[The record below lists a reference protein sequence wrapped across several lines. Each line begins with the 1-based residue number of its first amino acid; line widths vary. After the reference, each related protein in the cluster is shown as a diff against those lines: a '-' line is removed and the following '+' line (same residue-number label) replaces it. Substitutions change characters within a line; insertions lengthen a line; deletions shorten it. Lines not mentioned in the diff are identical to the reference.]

1 MRAMRHGVLGAGG
14 VGGFLGGA
22 LARAGREVVLLM
34 RPAALAEYDGRLRV
48 ESATL
53 GDFELDVPATSML
66 DRAIDV
72 LWVTPKATQLDAA
85 LELVPPDRLGE
96 GVVVP
101 LLNGLDHVAVLRARL
116 GADRIVAGAIAV
128 ESERVGVGKVR
139 QKTAFVEIA
148 LAPDP
153 RAAQICA
160 ELADAGLACSLG
172 ASEAAV
178 LWRKLALLAP
188 IALTTTAIEAPL
200 SAVVG
205 DPTWRR
211 RLEACVREV
220 AAVAAAEGVEF
231 DADAALSL
239 YEQVGDLRSS
249 MQKDR
254 AAGLP
259 LELDAIGGAV
269 LRASRRRGIDAPTT
283 QELVELIEGSLRA
296 VHDEL
301 SDDRRA
307 SRHSSNASS

>member
-34 RPAALAEYDGRLRV
+34 RPEALAEYDGRLRV
-48 ESATL
+48 ESAML
-53 GDFELDVPATSML
+53 GDFELDVPATPIL
-66 DRAIDV
+66 DRAVDV

-85 LELVPPDRLGE
+85 LELVPLDRLGE
-96 GVVVP
+96 AVVVP
-101 LLNGLDHVAVLRARL
+101 LLNGLDHVAFLRARF
-116 GADRIVAGAIAV
+116 GADRVVAGAIAV
-128 ESERVGVGKVR
+128 ESERFGVGRIR

-153 RAAQICA
+153 RAAQVCA
-160 ELADAGLACSLG
+160 ELADAGLACRVG

-188 IALTTTAIEAPL
+188 IALTTTALEAPL

-205 DPTWRR
+205 DSTWRR

-269 LRASRRRGIDAPTT
+269 LRASRRHGIDAPTT
-283 QELVELIEGSLRA
+283 RELVELIEGSLRA
-296 VHDEL
+296 V
-301 SDDRRA
+301 R
-307 SRHSSNASS
+307 

>member
-34 RPAALAEYDGRLRV
+34 RPEALAEYDGRLRV
-48 ESATL
+48 ESAML
-53 GDFELDVPATSML
+53 GDFELDVPATPIL
-66 DRAIDV
+66 DRAVDV

-85 LELVPPDRLGE
+85 LELVPLDRLGE
-96 GVVVP
+96 AVVVP
-101 LLNGLDHVAVLRARL
+101 LLNGLDHVAFLRARF
-116 GADRIVAGAIAV
+116 GADRVVAGAIAV
-128 ESERVGVGKVR
+128 ESERVGVGRIR

-153 RAAQICA
+153 RAAQVCA
-160 ELADAGLACSLG
+160 ELADAGLACRVG

-178 LWRKLALLAP
+178 LWRKLA
-188 IALTTTAIEAPL
+188 PL

-205 DPTWRR
+205 DSTWRR

-231 DADAALSL
+231 DGDAALSL

-269 LRASRRRGIDAPTT
+269 LRASRRHGIDAPMT

-296 VHDEL
+296 V
-301 SDDRRA
+301 R
-307 SRHSSNASS
+307 